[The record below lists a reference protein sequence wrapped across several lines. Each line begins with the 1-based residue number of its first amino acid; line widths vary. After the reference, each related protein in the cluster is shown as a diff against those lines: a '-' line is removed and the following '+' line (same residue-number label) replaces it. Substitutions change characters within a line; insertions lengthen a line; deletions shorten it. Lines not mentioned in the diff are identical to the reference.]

1 MGLFLLFG
9 FYSLLAQALLL
20 REIAQVF
27 TAHELSLAAALACWL
42 LWTAAGARLGSRQRQ
57 QGGTILSRS
66 ACRRTGPGAR
76 AAGAAFTGA
85 CLVFAV
91 LAPLNLLLARL
102 APGLLPGLSQP
113 GLFTMLAGSAL
124 LCLPAGL
131 ANGYAAGAALR
142 DAPGF
147 FYAAEAAGA
156 AAAGLF
162 TLFYYRYFP
171 GLEAAAA
178 LAAPALAL
186 CAAYALGPFSARRLA
201 GALAAALT
209 LAAANLAA
217 PKSWTLKPPAPR
229 PEVVIQTEGGRLA
242 LAGNYFY
249 EDGRLLHAPGSTAP
263 EELAHIALLSLKKPG
278 KVLLHG
284 GGSFFVL
291 PEVLKHKPEAVEI
304 AEPDIFKAIALAR
317 QTGAAAKSYTL
328 LQSDARGL
336 KNREAHYDVIFQAG
350 LSPENAAQNRYFTL
364 EYFRAA
370 ASMLK
375 PGGILVF
382 QLPFAENYV
391 PPPAAYAAACVLA
404 SAREI
409 FPRLELLPGA
419 RLTVLASARPL
430 NLDPAALAAA
440 YTRRGIKTK
449 TIVPSAFPFLLDP
462 YRRAWAAGE
471 IGKVKAPPLN
481 TDLNPLAYFRFW
493 RAWLSMVLSPASL
506 LGLAALAA
514 AGLFASWRLKGA
526 LKFTPEERT
535 GEAFF
540 MGFWSLAFETAL
552 LLAFQ
557 AKTGR
562 LSPELGAM
570 FALFMAGAAAG
581 AWAAKNARP
590 GFILLFEAGAAA
602 LALACALRPDLA
614 QSAGTARF
622 LIFSG
627 GFLSGAFFAAAA
639 LKRGGEVYSWD
650 LAGGAAG
657 GLATAAFAAPI
668 AGISGALYF
677 SGLAALAALCG
688 GILVRFRE
696 RRAGHSLNESTVKE

>member
-42 LWTAAGARLGSRQRQ
+42 LWTAAGARLG
-57 QGGTILSRS
+57 
-66 ACRRTGPGAR
+66 AR
-76 AAGAAFTGA
+76 ASGAAFTGA

-142 DAPGF
+142 NAPGT

-171 GLEAAAA
+171 WLEAAAA

-186 CAAYALGPFSARRLA
+186 CAAYALGPFSAKRLA
-201 GALAAALT
+201 AALAAALA
-209 LAAANLAA
+209 LAAANFAA
-217 PKSWTLKPPAPR
+217 PRSWTLKPLAPR
-229 PEVVIQTEGGRLA
+229 PGAVIQTEGGRLA
-242 LAGNYFY
+242 LAGDSFY
-249 EDGRLLHAPGSTAP
+249 EDGRLLYTPETTAP
-263 EELAHIALLSLKKPG
+263 EELAHIALLSLRKPG

-291 PEVLKHKPEAVEI
+291 PEVLKHRPEAVEI
-304 AEPDIFKAIALAR
+304 SEPDIFKAMALAGR
-317 QTGAAAKSYTL
+317 TKTDTKSYML
-328 LQSDARGL
+328 LRSDARGL
-336 KNREAHYDVIFQAG
+336 KNREGYYDAIFQAG

-375 PGGILVF
+375 PGGVLVF

-391 PPPAAYAAACVLA
+391 PPASAYAAACVLA
-404 SAREI
+404 SAREV
-409 FPRLELLPGA
+409 FPSLELLPGA
-419 RLTVLASARPL
+419 RLTVLASEKPM
-430 NLDPAALAAA
+430 NLDAAALAAA
-440 YTRRGIKTK
+440 YKRRGLKTR
-449 TIVPSAFPFLLDP
+449 TVVPSAFPFLLDP

-471 IGKVKAPPLN
+471 IGKVKNPPLN

-514 AGLFASWRLKGA
+514 AGLFASWRLKDA

-540 MGFWSLAFETAL
+540 MGFWGLAFETAL

-557 AKTGR
+557 ARTGR

-581 AWAAKNARP
+581 AWAAKSARP
-590 GFILLFEAGAAA
+590 DHILLFEACAAA

-614 QSAGTARF
+614 QAAGTARF

-627 GFLSGAFFAAAA
+627 GAISGAFFAAAA
-639 LKRGGEVYSWD
+639 LKRGGEVYAWD
-650 LAGGAAG
+650 LVGGAAG

-688 GILVRFRE
+688 GILVRLRE
-696 RRAGHSLNESTVKE
+696 RRAGHSLKESTVKE

>member
-1 MGLFLLFG
+1 MGMFLLFG

-42 LWTAAGARLGSRQRQ
+42 LWTAAGVRL
-57 QGGTILSRS
+57 
-66 ACRRTGPGAR
+66 GAR
-76 AAGAAFTGA
+76 ASGEAAFAGG

-142 DAPGF
+142 GAPGV

-162 TLFYYRYFP
+162 TLFYYRHFP

-178 LAAPALAL
+178 LTAPALAL
-186 CAAYALGPFSARRLA
+186 CGAYALKPFSPRRLA
-201 GALAAALT
+201 AALAAALA
-209 LAAANLAA
+209 LGAANLGPPGA
-217 PKSWTLKPPAPR
+217 WTLKPPAPK

-242 LAGNYFY
+242 LAGGSFY
-249 EDGRLLHAPGSTAP
+249 EDGRLLFAPESTAA
-263 EELAHIALLSLKKPG
+263 EELAHLPLLALKKPG

-304 AEPDIFKAIALAR
+304 AEPDIFKAMALAGR
-317 QTGAAAKSYTL
+317 SKADTKSYTL
-328 LQSDARGL
+328 LRSDARGL
-336 KNREAHYDVIFQAG
+336 KSRENYYDAIFQAG

-364 EYFRAA
+364 EYFREA
-370 ASMLK
+370 ASLLK
-375 PGGILVF
+375 PGGVLVF

-391 PPPAAYAAACVLA
+391 PPAAAYTAACVLA
-404 SAREI
+404 SAREV

-419 RLTVLASARPL
+419 RLTVLASAKPL
-430 NLDPAALAAA
+430 DLAPASLTAA
-440 YTRRGIKTK
+440 YTRRGIRTK
-449 TIVPSAFPFLLDP
+449 TIVPSAFPFLFDP

-471 IGKVKAPPLN
+471 IGKVKSPPLN

-493 RAWLSMVLSPASL
+493 RAWLSMVMSPASF

-514 AGLFASWRLKGA
+514 AGLYAAWRLKGA

-535 GEAFF
+535 GEAFL
-540 MGFWSLAFETAL
+540 MGFWGLAFETAV

-570 FALFMAGAAAG
+570 FALFMAGAAGG
-581 AWAAKNARP
+581 AWAARNSRS
-590 GFILLFEAGAAA
+590 GFILLFEGCAAA
-602 LALACALRPDLA
+602 LALACALRPELA
-614 QSAGTARF
+614 QAAAGARF

-639 LKRGGEVYSWD
+639 LKKGGEVYAWD

-657 GLATAAFAAPI
+657 GLAAAAFAAPI
-668 AGISGALYF
+668 TGVSGALYF
-677 SGLAALAALCG
+677 SALAALAALCG
-688 GILVRFRE
+688 GLLVKSRDRGE
-696 RRAGHSLNESTVKE
+696 TYSLKESTVKE